1 MDKQKVL
8 DKVSKLM
15 ALANSNG
22 ATPNEVETALRHAR
36 ALMAQYNLEH
46 EDIRASLVDEASVPT
61 HTRRSPADWHHS
73 LALACAEAFDCSH
86 LSYYRHG
93 QGYCFKFLGK
103 GVGPDLAAY
112 TYSSLLNQLQKARRE
127 HVAELTRCQLKTKR
141 RRGQLFAE
149 GWIRAVAQKVDQFA
163 TGMSSDTRAEI
174 TAYLSLHHPNLQHT
188 NISSTPAKGH
198 DRSSLHAGWEA
209 GKKAQLRRGV
219 GQDRQAALV
228 HGGAR

>member
-8 DKVSKLM
+8 DKVAKLM

-22 ATPNEVETALRHAR
+22 ATPNEVETALRQAR

-46 EDIRASLVDEASVPT
+46 EEIRASLVDEASVPT

-73 LALACAEAFDCSH
+73 LALACAEAFDCSY
-86 LSYYRHG
+86 LSYYRRG
-93 QGYCFKFLGK
+93 PGYCFKFLGN
-103 GVGPDLAAY
+103 GVGPELSAY
-112 TYSSLLNQLQKARRE
+112 TYSSLLHQLQKARRE
-127 HVAELTRCQLKTKR
+127 HVAQLTRCQLKTKR

-163 TGMSSDTRAEI
+163 TGMDSETRAAI
-174 TAYLSLHHPNLQHT
+174 SAYLSFHHPNLELST
-188 NISSTPAKGH
+188 IASTPAKGH
-198 DRSSLHAGWEA
+198 DRSSLSAGWDA
-209 GKKAQLRRGV
+209 GKKVQLHRGV
-219 GQDRQAALV
+219 GRDRQAAIS